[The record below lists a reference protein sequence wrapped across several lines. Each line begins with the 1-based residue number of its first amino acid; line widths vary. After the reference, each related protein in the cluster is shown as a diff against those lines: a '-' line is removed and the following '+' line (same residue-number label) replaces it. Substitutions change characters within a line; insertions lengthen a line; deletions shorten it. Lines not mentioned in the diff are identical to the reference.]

1 MRHGTWA
8 SLGIGH
14 KGAIKMAAQPIPIP
28 NELPAEIKALI
39 DTVLDGFNSK
49 DSALYTSAFS
59 GDAVVIDGIAPYR
72 WSGPNAPA
80 RWFSDAEKWVHDF
93 GVENETISYDKIAH
107 SAVVGMHA
115 YVVLSATLSF
125 KLKGQSGNRPGILTF
140 TFAKQG
146 DKWKVG
152 SQAWGRLS

>member
-1 MRHGTWA
+1 M
-8 SLGIGH
+8 
-14 KGAIKMAAQPIPIP
+14 P
-28 NELPAEIKALI
+28 NEPPAEIKAVI
-39 DTVLDGFNSK
+39 DKVLGGFNSK

-59 GDAVVIDGIAPYR
+59 GDAVVIDGIAPYL

-93 GVENETISYDKIAH
+93 GVENETIACDRIVHA
-107 SAVVGMHA
+107 AVVGTHA

-125 KLKGQSGNRPGILTF
+125 TLKGQSGGRPGILTF

-146 DKWKVG
+146 EQWKVK

>member
-1 MRHGTWA
+1 M
-8 SLGIGH
+8 
-14 KGAIKMAAQPIPIP
+14 P
-28 NELPAEIKALI
+28 NELPGEIKALI
-39 DTVLDGFNSK
+39 DTVLGGFNGK
-49 DSALYTSAFS
+49 DSALYSSAFS

-80 RWFSDAEKWVHDF
+80 RWFSDAERWVHEF
-93 GVENETISYDKIAH
+93 GVENETIACDRIAH
-107 SAVVGMHA
+107 ASVVGTHA

-125 KLKGQSGNRPGILTF
+125 TVKGQSDSRPGILTF

-146 DKWKVG
+146 DKWKVA